1 MYQNILVAIDGS
13 PTSDLALHEA
23 LRIAKDGSHVRA
35 ITVIVDPLA
44 GYGTPDFS
52 YDHESVHAACIK
64 HGNEVLRKA
73 ENDAKHLSS
82 ITLETQLID
91 LAPSAMPDVAPAIL
105 QASKDYHAD
114 LIVIGRHGKSGVKR
128 FFLGS
133 VADHVI
139 RHSLIPVLIVRGL
152 THDHKSS

>member
-1 MYQNILVAIDGS
+1 MYQNILVAVDGS

-35 ITVIVDPLA
+35 ITIIVDPLA
-44 GYGTPDFS
+44 GYGTPEFS
-52 YDHESVHAACIK
+52 YDHDAVHAACIQQGK
-64 HGNEVLRKA
+64 EVLLKA
-73 ENDAKHLSS
+73 ENDAKHLGN
-82 ITLETQLID
+82 IKPETQLID

-128 FFLGS
+128 FLLGS

-139 RHSLIPVLIVRGL
+139 RQSLTPVLIVRGL
-152 THDHKSS
+152 THGHKSN